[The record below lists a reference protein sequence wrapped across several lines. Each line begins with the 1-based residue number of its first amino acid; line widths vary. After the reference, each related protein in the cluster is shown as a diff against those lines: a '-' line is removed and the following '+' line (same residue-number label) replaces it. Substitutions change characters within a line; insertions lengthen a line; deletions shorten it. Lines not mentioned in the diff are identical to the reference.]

1 MAQVG
6 ATVKLDVTLKAP
18 VKIGATLLVVGKIIE
33 KAASKGGRNK
43 VKITASLQEGESGSG
58 SGPLVVFAEMQG
70 LSIEGVRL
78 SPVAHDEID
87 ERTWLPCNATDDSQS
102 GASEYRDSGWLMD

>member
-58 SGPLVVFAEMQG
+58 PQVVFAEMQG
-70 LSIEGVRL
+70 LSIQGVRL
-78 SPVAHDEID
+78 SPVAQDHID